1 MQINLED
8 TRNGVAEYL
17 IDQHGDEVVIELKWG
32 QGAKDIGGE
41 IQVSDIDY
49 ACFLQDRGYLVDPD
63 PSDPGV
69 RLAHAQGAIT
79 SFARHSRL
87 GVTHLG
93 TAHEVREAFLGEVA
107 RLRRLG
113 FRRISLKTGAYGLEG
128 LAMALRFAAE
138 AKLDLLT
145 IDGAGGG
152 TGTGM
157 SPWNRME
164 QWGLPSLPL
173 HAKTYDFCQILAAR
187 GVTPPD
193 IALAGGLARED
204 HLFKALALC
213 APYARVVCMGRA
225 PMIPAFL
232 GSNIE
237 GVLKPERQA
246 AVSGHWT
253 HLPHA
258 LKPIGATPETLF
270 AGWEAVRA
278 KVGEAEMDRIPFGAV
293 ALWGYADKLACGLQQ
308 LMAGARKFSLDRL
321 SRDDLMAANRE
332 TAEVTGIP
340 YLTEA
345 QEDRALAILAG

>member
-32 QGAKDIGGE
+32 QGAI
-41 IQVSDIDY
+41 
-49 ACFLQDRGYLVDPD
+49 P
-63 PSDPGV
+63 
-69 RLAHAQGAIT
+69 

-87 GVTHLG
+87 GATHLG

-145 IDGAGGG
+145 IDGAGG
-152 TGTGM
+152 GTGM

-308 LMAGARKFSLDRL
+308 LMAGARKFSLDCL
-321 SRDDLMAANRE
+321 GRDDLMAANRE